1 MGRAIEEAR
10 IVKEQHVKT
19 RLEKFLRDEIYEK
32 PRRKYLYGG
41 NNVQDLLSGLYGD
54 EINHIEGILP
64 ESLKDKHAYTS
75 ILSGFYKFAF
85 DTGLSR
91 AIEFQHNGETFHAD
105 SVFMLRRSAFL
116 ERTRKKLDQMDSKK
130 AAFLMM
136 DVSDVGFADMVED
149 DRHTGIKSADLLLNR
164 FVGTLQ
170 QALDQTQKALDETFG
185 KNTISLMAGRYG
197 GDEFVV
203 SILGNYDND
212 VIDMVKKNIQERVL
226 VLKNQ
231 AVYRRITLQD
241 DHENFRDEKGD
252 IRLKNNSIDVTEL
265 PTADQYNQKIFMH
278 YLKQGLVMDQEQINI
293 IRAQYKTEDEFDGD
307 VVRRY
312 NFRFEYR
319 QEDKKIITA
328 LEDKIGYILKR
339 HPELRLA
346 FDLASSL
353 DEAETMLG
361 SSGAIIQ
368 KRQEAMLQFVQ
379 TTLFDPLLGYGVYSY
394 HDFKEH
400 TDDEP
405 IDRFMVFDLKLK
417 EFNEF
422 MGLVFTDGMIG
433 SFWNQI
439 EKAIDDKDKHKVI
452 FGRRGG
458 TFYLA
463 VKKGEKLSSTSL
475 KQLSII
481 DKVPFGFIE
490 GRGVEKP
497 REIVIPVGIAGI
509 DEPIQD
515 STKASEETKANF
527 YKKIIKELVENPHLS
542 TILQTP
548 QQPHNN
554 RRDYDTMDFY
564 WKYFWGGRFYFRCMD
579 MIKYIPKEKSDLVEI
594 FRSIIREKSKI

>member
-1 MGRAIEEAR
+1 MRSGIERTKAE
-10 IVKEQHVKT
+10 KEQHVKT
-19 RLEKFLRDEIYEK
+19 RLKRLLSDQTYEK
-32 PRRKYLYGG
+32 PRQKYLTGG
-41 NNVQDLLSGLYGD
+41 GNVQDLLTGLYGD

-64 ESLKDKHAYTS
+64 DSFEDKKTYTS
-75 ILSGFYKFAF
+75 ILSGFYRLAF

-91 AIEFQHNGETFHAD
+91 AIEFQHNEETFHVD
-105 SVFMLRRSAFL
+105 PVFMLRRSAFL

-136 DVSDVGFADMVED
+136 DVADVGFADMIED
-149 DRHTGIKSADLLLNR
+149 DRNTGIKSADLLLNR
-164 FVGTLQ
+164 FAGTLQ
-170 QALDQTQKALDETFG
+170 QALDQTQKILDETFG
-185 KNTISLMAGRYG
+185 KNAISLMAGRYG

-203 SILGNYDND
+203 SILGNYDNGI
-212 VIDMVKKNIQERVL
+212 IDMVKKNIQERVL
-226 VLKNQ
+226 TLRNQ
-231 AVYRRITLQD
+231 AVYKRIILGNGRED
-241 DHENFRDEKGD
+241 SHDEKGD
-252 IRLKNNSIDVTEL
+252 IRLKNNLIDVTEL

-293 IRAQYKTEDEFDGD
+293 VRAQYKTENEFDRS
-307 VVRRY
+307 VIKRY
-312 NFRFEYR
+312 DYRFEYR
-319 QEDKKIITA
+319 EDNKMLTA

-346 FDLASSL
+346 FDLAESL

-361 SSGAIIQ
+361 SSGEIIK
-368 KRQEAMLQFVQ
+368 KRQEAMLRFVQ
-379 TTLFDPLLGYGVYSY
+379 TTIFDPLLGYGVYSY

-400 TDDEP
+400 TDNEL
-405 IDRFMVFDLKLK
+405 IDRFIVFDLKLK

-422 MGLVFTDGMIG
+422 MGLVFTDGIVG

-463 VKKGEKLSSTSL
+463 VKKGEKLSNASL

-490 GRGVEKP
+490 GRGAERP
-497 REIVIPVGIAGI
+497 REITIPVGTAGI
-509 DEPIQD
+509 DESIQD
-515 STKASEETKANF
+515 STKASEETEANF
-527 YKKIIKELVENPHLS
+527 YQKVIKELVENPRLII
-542 TILQTP
+542 ILQIP

-564 WKYFWGGRFYFRCMD
+564 WKYFWGGRYYFRCMD
-579 MIKYIPKEKSDLVEI
+579 IIKYIPEEKNNFVEI
-594 FRSIIREKSKI
+594 FHNIIREKSRT

>member
-1 MGRAIEEAR
+1 MISNTNETMAA
-10 IVKEQHVKT
+10 KEQHVIAK
-19 RLEKFLRDEIYEK
+19 LGKFLKDKAYEK
-32 PRRKYLYGG
+32 PRQKYLTGAR
-41 NNVQDLLSGLYGD
+41 NVQDLLTGLYGD

-64 ESLKDKHAYTS
+64 ESLEDKQIYTS

-105 SVFMLRRSAFL
+105 PVFMLRRSAFL

-136 DVSDVGFADMVED
+136 DVADVGFADMIED

-164 FVGTLQ
+164 FAGTLQ
-170 QALDQTQKALDETFG
+170 QTLDQTQKALDETFG

-203 SILGNYDND
+203 SILGNYDNG

-231 AVYRRITLQD
+231 AVYRKITLQD

-252 IRLKNNSIDVTEL
+252 IRLKNNSINVTEL
-265 PTADQYNQKIFMH
+265 PTVDQYNQKIFMH
-278 YLKQGLVMDQEQINI
+278 YLKQGLIMDQEQINI
-293 IRAQYKTEDEFDGD
+293 VRTQYKTENEFDKS

-319 QEDKKIITA
+319 EDNKILTA
-328 LEDKIGYILKR
+328 LEDKIRYILKR

-361 SSGAIIQ
+361 NSGAIIQ

-422 MGLVFTDGMIG
+422 MGLVFTDGMVG

-463 VKKGEKLSSTSL
+463 VKKGEKLSSASL
-475 KQLSII
+475 KQLSMIN
-481 DKVPFGFIE
+481 KVPFGFIE
-490 GRGVEKP
+490 GRGAERP
-497 REIVIPVGIAGI
+497 REIVIPVGTAGI

-515 STKASEETKANF
+515 STKASEETKVNF
-527 YKKIIKELVENPHLS
+527 YQKVIKELDDNPRLV

-564 WKYFWGGRFYFRCMD
+564 WKYFWGGRFYFRCKD
-579 MIKYIPKEKSDLVEI
+579 IIQYIPSDRKDLINIFKNIITMKIKS
-594 FRSIIREKSKI
+594 